1 MANIQSQL
9 QNRTALKYNHILIS
23 GNGEISI
30 SGNDFV
36 CSSSLAQYEVSNF
49 LNEGKFDN
57 FVTVQVASESG
68 SFGPD
73 MKPFQKHINK
83 MLRIIRN
90 TNYKIVQQNGQTFTI
105 EGLN

>member
-1 MANIQSQL
+1 MQEILN
-9 QNRTALKYNHILIS
+9 NRTALKYNHILIS

-36 CSSSLAQYEVSNF
+36 CSRHLAQYEVSNF

-73 MKPFQKHINK
+73 MKPFQKHINRL
-83 MLRIIRN
+83 LRIIRN
-90 TNYKIVQQNGQTFTI
+90 TNYKIIQQNGQTFTI

>member
-1 MANIQSQL
+1 MQEVLN
-9 QNRTALKYNHILIS
+9 NRTAIKYNHILIS

-36 CSSSLAQYEVSNF
+36 HNRSLAQYEVSNY

-57 FVTVQVASESG
+57 FVTVQVPNENG

-90 TNYKIVQQNGQTFTI
+90 TNYKIVQQNGQTFTL
-105 EGLN
+105 EGIN

>member
-1 MANIQSQL
+1 MTIQSQL
-9 QNRTALKYNHILIS
+9 NNRVAIKYNHILIS
-23 GNGEISI
+23 GNEISI
-30 SGNDFV
+30 SGKDFTH
-36 CSSSLAQYEVSNF
+36 SRSLAQYEVTNY

-57 FVTVQVASESG
+57 FVTVQIASESG

-90 TNYKIVQQNGQTFTI
+90 TNYRIVQQSGQTFTL

>member
-1 MANIQSQL
+1 MTTSQVL
-9 QNRTALKYNHILIS
+9 NNRVALKYNHILIS
-23 GNGEISI
+23 GNGEINI
-30 SGNDFV
+30 SGETFQH
-36 CSSSLAQYEVSNF
+36 SRSLAQYEVSNY

-57 FVTVQVASESG
+57 FVTVQIASESG

-105 EGLN
+105 EGVN

>member
-1 MANIQSQL
+1 MQQVLN
-9 QNRTALKYNHILIS
+9 NRTAIKYNHILIS
-23 GNGEISI
+23 GNEISI

-36 CSSSLAQYEVSNF
+36 HSRSLAQYEVSNY
-49 LNEGKFDN
+49 LNEGRFDN
-57 FVTVQVASESG
+57 FVTVQVASETG

-90 TNYKIVQQNGQTFTI
+90 TEYKIVQQNGQTFTL

>member
-1 MANIQSQL
+1 MTIQSQL
-9 QNRTALKYNHILIS
+9 NNRVALKYNHILIA
-23 GNGEISI
+23 GDGKISI

-36 CSSSLAQYEVSNF
+36 CNRHLAQYEVSNY

-83 MLRIIRN
+83 LLRIIKN
-90 TNYKIVQQNGQTFTI
+90 TNYKIVQLNGQTFTL
-105 EGLN
+105 EGVN